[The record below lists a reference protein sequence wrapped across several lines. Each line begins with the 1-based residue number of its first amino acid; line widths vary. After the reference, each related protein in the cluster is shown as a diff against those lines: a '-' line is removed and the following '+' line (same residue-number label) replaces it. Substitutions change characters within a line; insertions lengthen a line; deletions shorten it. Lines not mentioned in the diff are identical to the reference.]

1 MENEEADNKR
11 KEEVDK
17 LNQVDSVIFQ
27 TEKQI
32 SEFEDKLTE
41 DDKSDLDSKLN
52 DLKTIYEN
60 RDFESMD
67 ESLETLNKTWARNF
81 YQIIRRNSN

>member
-1 MENEEADNKR
+1 M
-11 KEEVDK
+11 
-17 LNQVDSVIFQ
+17 
-27 TEKQI
+27 
-32 SEFEDKLTE
+32 TE

-67 ESLETLNKTWARNF
+67 ESLETLNKTWQEISTRL
-81 YQIIRRNSN
+81 YEETQTEDVNSDESSMDVDSTDVEFEEVKE